1 MRKERI
7 ELDKAFEIM
16 CRSISVNKSDITKRC
31 NLECFAIPRH
41 LIIYALYNSG
51 VQTVP
56 ISNLMSRH
64 WASIRNSRRVAKN
77 LVELYDRHREMYE
90 TILMSLAPYRIVYK
104 NKAMFIHTDK
114 RIAAKIIRLRDQ
126 KITFRQ
132 ISKLTGV
139 KECTVFGIYTRELR
153 KRMA

>member
-1 MRKERI
+1 
-7 ELDKAFEIM
+7 
-16 CRSISVNKSDITKRC
+16 
-31 NLECFAIPRH
+31 
-41 LIIYALYNSG
+41 
-51 VQTVP
+51 
-56 ISNLMSRH
+56 
-64 WASIRNSRRVAKN
+64 
-77 LVELYDRHREMYE
+77 
-90 TILMSLAPYRIVYK
+90 LMSLAPYRIVYK